1 MEFNDMKGKQ
11 LDDMTPVRRTGHK
24 LVSSKIDNKVNFETG
39 CVLGMVDYLQG
50 NKECPE
56 MWLE

>member
-24 LVSSKIDNKVNFETG
+24 LVSYKIDNKVNFKTG

-56 MWLE
+56 M